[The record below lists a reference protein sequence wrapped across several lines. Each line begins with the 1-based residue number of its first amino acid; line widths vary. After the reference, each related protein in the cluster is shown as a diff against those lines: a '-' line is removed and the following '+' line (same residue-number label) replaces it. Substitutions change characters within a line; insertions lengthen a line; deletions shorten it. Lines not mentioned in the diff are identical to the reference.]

1 MKERR
6 YSAGELVFRE
16 GEQQATMYEIQRG
29 SVGVVRDY
37 GTENETLLTLLKAG
51 KLFGEMGLIEGA
63 PRSAT
68 VVAREDDTVLE
79 EISEEEF
86 YSFFQNKPGHL
97 LQLLRQLS
105 ARIRENTQTYEKV
118 CRALAACETAGKDR
132 PEKLEALSRALAGA
146 DEEVKV
152 SRPARKGLRSS
163 FYTQV
168 QEDLA
173 AMEGKRQIVRANP
186 IERFTVRRIDAEEMH
201 VNPDDEFADPEI
213 GPSDRIINEYAQEIQ
228 TLWTN
233 MRTIFPEPIVVYKL
247 KPKDYLIL
255 NGHHRWAAAL
265 KCGFGKLNARI
276 INPPK

>member
-1 MKERR
+1 MRERH

-16 GEQQATMYEIQRG
+16 GELQATMYEIRKG

-37 GTENETLLTLLKAG
+37 GTADEKLLTLLKAG

-79 EISEEEF
+79 EITEEEF
-86 YSFFQNKPGHL
+86 YSFFEDKPGHL

-105 ARIRENTQTYEKV
+105 ARIRENTQTYERV
-118 CRALAACETAGKDR
+118 CRALAACETAGRDR
-132 PEKLEALSRALAGA
+132 PEKLEALSRALEGA
-146 DEEVKV
+146 DEEIRI
-152 SRPARKGLRSS
+152 SRPARRGLRSS

-173 AMEGKRQIVRANP
+173 AMEGKRQVVRANP
-186 IERFTVRRIDAEEMH
+186 IERLTVRHIDAEEMH

-213 GPSDRIINEYAQEIQ
+213 GPSDRIINEYEQEIRE
-228 TLWTN
+228 LWTDLK
-233 MRTIFPEPIVVYKL
+233 RIFPDPIVVYKL
-247 KPKDYLIL
+247 KPKGYLIL

-265 KCGFGKLNARI
+265 KSGYSKLHAVI
-276 INPPK
+276 INPPE

>member
-1 MKERR
+1 MRERH

-16 GEQQATMYEIQRG
+16 GELQATMYEIRKG

-37 GTENETLLTLLKAG
+37 GTADEKLLTLLKAG

-79 EISEEEF
+79 EITEEEF
-86 YSFFQNKPGHL
+86 YSFFEDKPGHL

-105 ARIRENTQTYEKV
+105 ARIRENTQTYERV
-118 CRALAACETAGKDR
+118 CRALAACETAGRDR
-132 PEKLEALSRALAGA
+132 PEKLEALSRALEGA
-146 DEEVKV
+146 DEEIRI
-152 SRPARKGLRSS
+152 SRPARRGLRSS
-163 FYTQV
+163 FYAYV

-173 AMEGKRQIVRANP
+173 AMEGKRQVVRANP
-186 IERFTVRRIDAEEMH
+186 IERLTVRHIDAEEMH

-213 GPSDRIINEYAQEIQ
+213 GPSDRIINEYEQEIRE
-228 TLWTN
+228 LWTDLK
-233 MRTIFPEPIVVYKL
+233 RIFPDPIVVYKL
-247 KPKDYLIL
+247 KPKGYLIL

-265 KCGFGKLNARI
+265 KSGFGKLNALI